1 MLLNGSNGGR
11 RLTLAE
17 DSVLENGL
25 YLIGTGVGS
34 ALNMGIGGQRIA
46 AACEHRFLEGYTS
59 LLDTDENIR
68 LETIV
73 GTYSVIRRPAV
84 EVPDNL
90 LGLAKTSS
98 VALMVIG
105 DPLQAT
111 THVDLLLRCRDEQ
124 IHAEV
129 HHAVSVVDLVC
140 AGIGL
145 QSYKFGRQV
154 TIPFPYSGH
163 VPTSP
168 LELIADNFELG
179 LHTLVLLDLDP
190 TGKGV
195 DEPLPMSPRQAIE
208 AIHKMVE
215 QLDDDPPPHLLE
227 EEEYTPQMQ
236 LRKAGLSNLIGDGI
250 GEVMGVMCSNM
261 GRREQEVN
269 LGTLNELRE
278 LDIDGIHSLVILGP
292 LSGLEEE
299 ALKRLH

>member
-1 MLLNGSNGGR
+1 M
-11 RLTLAE
+11 AE
-17 DSVLENGL
+17 DLVLENGL

-34 ALNMGIGGQRIA
+34 ALNMSIGGQRIA

-59 LLDTDENIR
+59 LLDSDENIR

-84 EVPDNL
+84 ENPDTL
-90 LGLAKTSS
+90 LSLAKTSS

-111 THVDLLLRCRDEQ
+111 THVDLLLRCKDEQ

-129 HHAVSVVDLVC
+129 HHAVSIVELVC

-168 LELIADNFELG
+168 LEFLIFFD
-179 LHTLVLLDLDP
+179 
-190 TGKGV
+190 
-195 DEPLPMSPRQAIE
+195 I
-208 AIHKMVE
+208 
-215 QLDDDPPPHLLE
+215 
-227 EEEYTPQMQ
+227 
-236 LRKAGLSNLIGDGI
+236 LSNIAFKYLVCPTSIKKFEAFKYSFIIIFEDIFGLYKN
-250 GEVMGVMCSNM
+250 SN
-261 GRREQEVN
+261 
-269 LGTLNELRE
+269 
-278 LDIDGIHSLVILGP
+278 I
-292 LSGLEEE
+292 
-299 ALKRLH
+299 ALLTIT

>member
-1 MLLNGSNGGR
+1 MLLIGPNGGR

-34 ALNMGIGGQRIA
+34 ALNMSIGGQRIA
-46 AACEHRFLEGYTS
+46 AACEHRYLEGYTS

-73 GTYSVIRRPAV
+73 GPYSVIRRPAV
-84 EVPDNL
+84 EIPDAL
-90 LGLAKTSS
+90 LDLAKISS

-111 THVDLLLRCRDEQ
+111 THVDLLLRCKDEQ
-124 IHAEV
+124 IRAEV
-129 HHAVSVVDLVC
+129 HHAVSIVDLVC

-195 DEPLPMSPRQAIE
+195 DEPLPMSPAQAIE

-215 QLDDDPPPHLLE
+215 KLDDDPPPHLL

-236 LRKAGLSNLIGDGI
+236 LRKAGLSNLIGNGI
-250 GEVMGVMCSNM
+250 GEVMGAMCSNM
-261 GRREQEVN
+261 GRREQEIN
-269 LGTLNELRE
+269 LGSLNELKG
-278 LDIDGIHSLVILGP
+278 LNIDGIHSLVILGP